1 MLESFFLLKLQ
12 SFRIATL
19 LKRDS
24 NTVVSCEC
32 CEIFKINFFCKTLP
46 VAASTGA
53 SSKRGKEKH
62 FIKRKIKISLNISL
76 FESCF
81 IKLRPITCNF
91 VKIECP
97 LQVFCSE
104 LCEISQNNFTRYS
117 IERPLLDVK
126 RSCGK

>member
-1 MLESFFLLKLQ
+1 MLESFFFTKVAVLQ
-12 SFRIATL
+12 DCNFIK
-19 LKRDS
+19 KRFQH
-24 NTVVSCEC
+24 SC
-32 CEIFKINFFCKTLP
+32 FPVNVAKFLRLTLP